1 MDSDPALRVTALV
14 TAYHPDARLTSAVL
28 AALGSCQAVI
38 VIDNTPLGAV
48 SASDTLDDPRVLVL
62 RSGHNE
68 GLAAALNAGLDALG
82 ADTDA
87 VLFLD
92 QDSELPPKLV
102 PRLAQHLLED
112 PSIGA
117 VGPAPYDAETGEGYE
132 RFEGRHD
139 VLADRYSL
147 ITSGMLVRRSCFLTV
162 PRFRTDFFV
171 DWVDNDFCLKLRRS
185 GVRVVLDR
193 STRLPHSIGD
203 GHTHRFLFWKVRVLR
218 YAPWRRYWIARNGLI
233 LFRENAAAFPGWG
246 LEYVFYMARTVVTMA
261 AFGPDRLTHLRAFG
275 TGLAH
280 ALSGKVAARYLPSGT
295 LYDGDVTPS

>member
-68 GLAAALNAGLDALG
+68 GLAAALNVGLDALG

-92 QDSELPPKLV
+92 QDSELPPELV

-112 PSIGA
+112 PGIGA
-117 VGPAPYDAETGEGYE
+117 VGPAPYDAETG
-132 RFEGRHD
+132 
-139 VLADRYSL
+139 
-147 ITSGMLVRRSCFLTV
+147 
-162 PRFRTDFFV
+162 
-171 DWVDNDFCLKLRRS
+171 
-185 GVRVVLDR
+185 
-193 STRLPHSIGD
+193 D
-203 GHTHRFLFWKVRVLR
+203 G
-218 YAPWRRYWIARNGLI
+218 
-233 LFRENAAAFPGWG
+233 
-246 LEYVFYMARTVVTMA
+246 
-261 AFGPDRLTHLRAFG
+261 
-275 TGLAH
+275 
-280 ALSGKVAARYLPSGT
+280 
-295 LYDGDVTPS
+295 